1 VLAAAAVEAGWQ
13 LANGATQT
21 VFELLVQVY
30 HQLSEGLNESP
41 DLRAYGSIMRL
52 TAFDLSVDISW
63 EVLPIGPAGQNPT
76 I

>member
-1 VLAAAAVEAGWQ
+1 MEAGWQ
-13 LANGATQT
+13 LANGAIQT

-30 HQLSEGLNESP
+30 HQFSEDLNESP
-41 DLRAYGSIMRL
+41 IDLRDHGSIMRL